1 MILFPGIFKI
11 FKRNKDKKAQLYSI
25 FKEYV
30 EVSSKIK
37 SLKDLEREVR
47 IKQLESQVDEYYVS
61 LKDIAELTELDALS
75 DKLLEKIKHISEI
88 KSDNFKFVELFVTST
103 DKGILLSTENNNNS
117 DLIRIATFKKVT

>member
-25 FKEYV
+25 
-30 EVSSKIK
+30 
-37 SLKDLEREVR
+37 LKDLEREVR

>member
-37 SLKDLEREVR
+37 SLKDLEREIR

-61 LKDIAELTELDALS
+61 LKDIAELTELDTLS